1 MRKIKEY
8 EGIYDRLAHSIR
20 GISTTFR
27 SFLTHFI
34 LPESGLKE
42 RRSAGYEEKERRIRE
57 EYQRGLQA

>member
-8 EGIYDRLAHSIR
+8 EGIYDCLAHSIR
-20 GISTTFR
+20 GISTLFH
-27 SFLTHFI
+27 SFLTHFN

-57 EYQRGLQA
+57 EYQRSLQA